1 MSAIKEEKKKLGFGL
16 MRLPEKNGAVDVEES
31 MKLMDAFMAKG
42 FTYFDTAYIYGDGQS
57 ERAFRESVVKRYP
70 REAFT
75 ITDKIPCMMLERED
89 QMEACV
95 MEMLER
101 LGVDYFDYLWL
112 HAINDA
118 NYEKMEGLHAFEYLK
133 EQKRNGRAKE
143 IGMSFH
149 GSAKMLDRILREH
162 PEISYVQLQINY
174 CDWTDAN
181 IQSRDCYEVC
191 EKYDRP
197 VIVMEPVKGG
207 SLHNLP
213 ERADSLLKSMDSQMS
228 NASWAIRFAASLPKV
243 MVVLSGMSTMDQ
255 VEDNLSYMENFIPL
269 TEEEKEKCIE
279 AGKILREETAIPCT
293 ACRYCVSECPMK
305 IAIPDYF
312 SVYNNLK
319 RFGMKSDSD
328 IWNYFLNLIKIHG
341 KPSDCI
347 ECGMCESRCP
357 QKLPIR
363 QYLKV
368 ITEEVENRFA

>member
-75 ITDKIPCMMLERED
+75 ITDKIPCMMLERE
-89 QMEACV
+89 
-95 MEMLER
+95 
-101 LGVDYFDYLWL
+101 
-112 HAINDA
+112 
-118 NYEKMEGLHAFEYLK
+118 
-133 EQKRNGRAKE
+133 
-143 IGMSFH
+143 
-149 GSAKMLDRILREH
+149 
-162 PEISYVQLQINY
+162 
-174 CDWTDAN
+174 
-181 IQSRDCYEVC
+181 
-191 EKYDRP
+191 
-197 VIVMEPVKGG
+197 
-207 SLHNLP
+207 
-213 ERADSLLKSMDSQMS
+213 
-228 NASWAIRFAASLPKV
+228 
-243 MVVLSGMSTMDQ
+243 
-255 VEDNLSYMENFIPL
+255 
-269 TEEEKEKCIE
+269 
-279 AGKILREETAIPCT
+279 ETAIPCT
-293 ACRYCVSECPMK
+293 GCRYCVSECPMK

-357 QKLPIR
+357 QKLTIR